1 MPSFANVY
9 WSSDLSTGLSR
20 LNEQSNRSIQQLHEL
35 RKLVFSYMN
44 YYHSNSEF
52 LNKLSIDSYPMD
64 SEFRPYDRFNFSLRH
79 QVPGRVPS
87 VVMSAQPSSS
97 EVSIENKTEEIYVDT
112 AFQLYVK
119 NMSEESHS
127 LITLASVIDREV
139 LEKVTVFLKKH
150 EPEVKESLSELYDIY
165 HDYVATYDKVEKTK
179 KEYEEVLRLKEFAD
193 ASQQERRKVEEST
206 QNSKSSTPM
215 KAVEEAVEEESHSPA
230 NSLESEYKFPLR
242 IGSVEIDSLRSLS
255 KLLADLISSV
265 DVVKRKIP
273 IPGYRNELFSS
284 DQLCSQ
290 LLRTRPRGID
300 PTRLKLEKFGQAL
313 IDYKFIVGTGFLG
326 NRKFKSEGMWF
337 EWSELALY
345 ISTYDPEQEL
355 ETIKS
360 AHTTASAKSS
370 TSSSPSQSQGTSI
383 QQSKFMNEVASTTS
397 KRFNGLLNTV
407 KSSLMK
413 TNYDENL
420 AAVKENYLELYMELQ
435 ELKYIYDRELINKSH
450 FLENFERHKIELI
463 YKSLAKLSEI
473 IYNFSLN
480 STNRLHVMAKDY
492 IDRVNKPEN
501 YVRDFDKLLSDFSSG
516 IYFPTSALGVKPTS
530 VNNNFQNLEF
540 QFNLFKDIPLQ
551 LKYSQVSNEDE
562 QLLSTGSIPVFFYR
576 SMENLEST
584 ASSHEK
590 LAQLWQNPLDHEY
603 WELKKTI
610 LNKIAVF
617 GITDRSSLNEV
628 KVEENI
634 IDSVLS
640 VLKDQ
645 SVDAVVNFI
654 KNWLLE
660 ISDSLIPCVVYD
672 SITSVYKLGTN
683 DTTKRIKELERIL
696 GSIPR
701 SNLAS
706 LIFILEHIAMSF
718 DLTTITSYELSDELQ
733 EDLESLSEDIDKVK
747 EVSNKLNAMD
757 AIGSI
762 PFVHLIFRPSV
773 SKNASGFKPPLDI
786 YIDLLSDLLSVRV
799 RMALFKVLVS
809 NEKNYLLKLK
819 NTKGGFQVKKAL
831 PGIPLP
837 SIPPESPPTPS
848 KTVSNGD
855 SKSGL
860 APENFTL
867 RPFRTRSTP
876 VPSPSSSP

>member
-1 MPSFANVY
+1 
-9 WSSDLSTGLSR
+9 
-20 LNEQSNRSIQQLHEL
+20 
-35 RKLVFSYMN
+35 
-44 YYHSNSEF
+44 
-52 LNKLSIDSYPMD
+52 
-64 SEFRPYDRFNFSLRH
+64 
-79 QVPGRVPS
+79 
-87 VVMSAQPSSS
+87 MSAQPSSS

-150 EPEVKESLSELYDIY
+150 EPEVKESLLELYDIY

-193 ASQQERRKVEEST
+193 ALQQERRKVEEST

-215 KAVEEAVEEESHSPA
+215 KGGANDSTTSVTSTPSILVSTYEENVAPQEAVEEAVEEESHSPA

-242 IGSVEIDSLRSLS
+242 IGSVEIDSLRLLS

-370 TSSSPSQSQGTSI
+370 TSSSPSQSQGTLI
-383 QQSKFMNEVASTTS
+383 QQSVQKLAIDESTQKFMNEVASTTS

-463 YKSLAKLSEI
+463 YKSLAKLLEI

-516 IYFPTSALGVKPTS
+516 IYFPTLALGVKPTL

-855 SKSGL
+855 LKSGL

-876 VPSPSSSP
+876 VPSPSSSPIHTPKGSIDLKIDELKPTKLDPPKESSARAKSNSNASFIPTSIDVEFE